1 MPLAGSIAPFVV
13 SSPFRG
19 LRVVPCKLYFAIFQT
34 RPNSNN
40 IVSVTFKN
48 QSFKYE
54 YDSDTG
60 AVKGIV
66 GYPIAQYIGAD
77 PAKDMVVAYLEPT
90 AEEDGKY
97 DMTIAG
103 PGGVTASWTLQNLSV
118 GMANLRSVR
127 FNGCLDTSAVTNMV
141 GMF

>member
-1 MPLAGSIAPFVV
+1 MAVIN
-13 SSPFRG
+13 SSRFG
-19 LRVVPCKLYFAIFQT
+19 QFENADGKII
-34 RPNSNN
+34 NSNN